1 MAGFTNR
8 KTYNGVSY
16 KVFVPENYNSNTEVL
31 VYCHGGEDTDS
42 NYATHFLN
50 TTGGNTV
57 VIFPTANESFRETN
71 EYGGVVADIVGNVK
85 QELNITNTGLSVAGF
100 SKGSTPAYTTMGE
113 YLKDNP
119 NCSSSTL
126 YLLDNYPNANYSSTA
141 KFGSLFQ
148 DYGSYYKNNDT
159 MFVAMIPQWDTNGT
173 YIIGSKQAELDYL
186 AKYGLTNVSVLHSYK
201 ASFPG
206 KFPNENLAGSSHQC
220 VEQVFWLDGIF
231 NMNNDASLVMNAD
244 QYKLTIYNK
253 STGKYELTDFNNLN
267 SLDKLRQY
275 FGINIKTGTGV
286 TTLNNGSD
294 FLKDEINKLSNLS
307 LYKTSNSILKSD
319 KDILLSNV
327 NNVISDIKNT
337 FFVSNGLNLS
347 FGGSST
353 TKVPSG
359 IPNIMGLYFTFTTN
373 ILTEL
378 SSFMDKVANAGET
391 IDQFDK
397 ELGNEAFNL
406 NDEVQLRTDALEV
419 TNNNQISA
427 TVKDTREEVT
437 TVVRDNYSSSNT
449 FNGYNTSTNYSNS
462 VSNTSN
468 SVSNTNN
475 EQVSAI
481 PRDTWEEVTTVV
493 RGEDVFVKPEVNN
506 NPVTN
511 VVTTPDNVV
520 VPEVEVDNTIKLP
533 EVEVPKHDIG
543 NINIGNPTISDEII
557 TPEIDNILNNN
568 DLLNVPVK
576 KPVEVKKDNTLGTVG
591 LAVGVGTALGI
602 GGVVAAKSLN
612 KNKDDVE
619 EEEEFDDEEYKDDYY
634 EEV

>member
-50 TTGGNTV
+50 TNGGNTV

-71 EYGGVVADIVGNVK
+71 EYGGVVADIVSNVK
-85 QELNITNTGLSVAGF
+85 HELNITNTGLSVAGF

-148 DYGSYYKNNDT
+148 EYGSYYKNNDT
-159 MFVAMIPQWDTNGT
+159 MFVAMIPQWDTSGT

-206 KFPNENLAGSSHQC
+206 NFPNENLAGSSHQC

-253 STGKYELTDFNNLN
+253 STGKYELIDFNNLN

-275 FGINIKTGTGV
+275 FGINIKTGTSV

-337 FFVSNGLNLS
+337 SFVSNGLNLS

-391 IDQFDK
+391 IDQYDK

-406 NDEVQLRTDALEV
+406 NGEEQLRTDVLEV

-437 TVVRDNYSSSNT
+437 TVVRDNYSSANT
-449 FNGYNTSTNYSNS
+449 FNGYNTSTNHSNS
-462 VSNTSN
+462 VNNSSN
-468 SVSNTNN
+468 SVSNTNK
-475 EQVSAI
+475 EQVSEI
-481 PRDTWEEVTTVV
+481 PRDTKEEVTTVV
-493 RGEDVFVKPEVNN
+493 RGEGVFVKPEVNN

-543 NINIGNPTISDEII
+543 NINIGNPIISDEVI

-568 DLLNVPVK
+568 DLLNVPIT

-612 KNKDDVE
+612 KTKDE
-619 EEEEFDDEEYKDDYY
+619 EKEELDDEEYKDDYY

>member
-50 TTGGNTV
+50 TNGGNTV

-71 EYGGVVADIVGNVK
+71 EYGGVVADIVSNVK
-85 QELNITNTGLSVAGF
+85 HELNITNTGLSVAGF

-148 DYGSYYKNNDT
+148 EYGSYYKNNDT
-159 MFVAMIPQWDTNGT
+159 MFVAMIPQWDTSGT

-206 KFPNENLAGSSHQC
+206 NFPNENLAGSSHQC

-275 FGINIKTGTGV
+275 FGINIKTGTSV

-337 FFVSNGLNLS
+337 SFVSNGLNLS

-391 IDQFDK
+391 IDQYDK

-406 NDEVQLRTDALEV
+406 NGEEQLRTDVLEV

-437 TVVRDNYSSSNT
+437 TVVRDNYSSANT
-449 FNGYNTSTNYSNS
+449 FNGYNTSTNHSNS
-462 VSNTSN
+462 VNNSSN
-468 SVSNTNN
+468 SVSNTNK
-475 EQVSAI
+475 EQVSEI
-481 PRDTWEEVTTVV
+481 PRDTKEEVTTVV
-493 RGEDVFVKPEVNN
+493 RGEGVFVKPEVNN

-543 NINIGNPTISDEII
+543 NINIGNPIISDEII

-568 DLLNVPVK
+568 DLLNVPVT

-612 KNKDDVE
+612 KNKDDE
-619 EEEEFDDEEYKDDYY
+619 KEEFDDEEYKDDYY

>member
-337 FFVSNGLNLS
+337 SFVSNGLNLS
-347 FGGSST
+347 FSGSST

-373 ILTEL
+373 LLTEL
-378 SSFMDKVANAGET
+378 STFMDKVANAGET

-437 TVVRDNYSSSNT
+437 TVVRDNYSSANT

-568 DLLNVPVK
+568 DLLNVPVT

-619 EEEEFDDEEYKDDYY
+619 EEEFDDEEYKDDYY

>member
-50 TTGGNTV
+50 TNGGNTV
-57 VIFPTANESFRETN
+57 VIYPTANESFRETN
-71 EYGGVVADIVGNVK
+71 EYGGVVADIVSNVK
-85 QELNITNTGLSVAGF
+85 HELNITNTGLSVAGF

-148 DYGSYYKNNDT
+148 EYGSYYKNNDT
-159 MFVAMIPQWDTNGT
+159 MFVAMIPQWDTSGT

-206 KFPNENLAGSSHQC
+206 NFPNENLAGSSHQC

-275 FGINIKTGTGV
+275 FGINIKTGTSV

-337 FFVSNGLNLS
+337 SFVSNGLNLS

-391 IDQFDK
+391 IDQYDK

-406 NDEVQLRTDALEV
+406 NGEEQLRTDVLEV

-437 TVVRDNYSSSNT
+437 TVVRDNYSSANT
-449 FNGYNTSTNYSNS
+449 FNGYNTSTNHSNS
-462 VSNTSN
+462 VNNSSN
-468 SVSNTNN
+468 SVSNTNK
-475 EQVSAI
+475 EQVSEI
-481 PRDTWEEVTTVV
+481 PRDTKEEVTTVV
-493 RGEDVFVKPEVNN
+493 RGEGVFVKPEVNN

-543 NINIGNPTISDEII
+543 NINIGNPIISDEII

-568 DLLNVPVK
+568 DLLNVPIT

-612 KNKDDVE
+612 KTKDDE
-619 EEEEFDDEEYKDDYY
+619 KEEFDDEEYKDDYY